1 VCACLM
7 MKLLSLSLN
16 VACKMSLIVALMLYI
31 LDKSTEWMYLSK
43 LPNSPVYSSPCILLC
58 HQESNDWH
66 PYPLFDSGLHQDT
79 HI

>member
-16 VACKMSLIVALMLYI
+16 VACTMSLIVALMLYI
-31 LDKSTEWMYLSK
+31 LDKSTEWIYLSK
-43 LPNSPVYSSPCILLC
+43 LPNSPVYSCAT
-58 HQESNDWH
+58 QESNDWH
-66 PYPLFDSGLHQDT
+66 PYPLFDSGLHQNT